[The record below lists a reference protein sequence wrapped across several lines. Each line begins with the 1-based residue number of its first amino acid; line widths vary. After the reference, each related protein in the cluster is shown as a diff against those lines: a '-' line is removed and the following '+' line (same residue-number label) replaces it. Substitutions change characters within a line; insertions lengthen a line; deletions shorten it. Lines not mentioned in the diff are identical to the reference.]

1 MKNFNLFICLV
12 FFTLTCPAVRANNI
26 NKISKQEDL
35 VSIIGNNST
44 SVNVNVFLRNTV
56 TGQSYSFVVPANSS
70 GVVLG
75 QLSKSNDYYSINMW
89 SSSAVRMR
97 FYWADSLSPTT
108 GFIAE
113 DVPVASCDSCPTIY
127 IGN

>member
-12 FFTLTCPAVRANNI
+12 FFILTCPTANANNI
-26 NKISKQEDL
+26 GKISKQEDL
-35 VSIIGNNST
+35 VSIRGNNST
-44 SVNVNVFLRNTV
+44 SVNVNVFLRNAV

-70 GVVLG
+70 NVVLG
-75 QLSKSNDYYSINMW
+75 ELPKSNDYYDINMW
-89 SSSAVRMR
+89 SSTAVRMR
-97 FYWADSLSPTT
+97 FYWADSITATT
-108 GFIAE
+108 GLIAE

>member
-12 FFTLTCPAVRANNI
+12 LLVLTTPVVQANNI
-26 NKISKQEDL
+26 EKINKQEDL
-35 VSIIGNNST
+35 VSIVGNNST
-44 SVNVNVFLRNTV
+44 SIDVNVFLRNAV
-56 TGQSYSFVVPANSS
+56 TGQSYSFVVPAHSS

-75 QLSKSNDYYSINMW
+75 ELPKSNDYYSINMW

-97 FYWADSLSPTT
+97 FYWADSLAPTT
-108 GFIAE
+108 NFVAE
-113 DVPVASCDSCPTIY
+113 EVPVASCDSCPTIY